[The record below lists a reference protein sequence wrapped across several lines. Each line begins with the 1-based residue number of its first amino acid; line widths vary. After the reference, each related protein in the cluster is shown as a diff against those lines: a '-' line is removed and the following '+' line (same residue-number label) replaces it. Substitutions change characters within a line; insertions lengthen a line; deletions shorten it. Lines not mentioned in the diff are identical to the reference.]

1 MGLVGVIDEDDL
13 FRLLALDVRA
23 GEALAEGSTLAE
35 IEGAGFV
42 EARLRAHGQ
51 VLVQTDDHAAE
62 QVLDAGL
69 AFADDDMLAEHRDST
84 MKLLVAV
91 VRGAVQIDGLLEH
104 LQRRRRIQAQHFGV
118 TRRRFADGAEV
129 GDDLGVLAVDRLDVL
144 LVQVGALG
152 RDRRAG
158 GNGQSQRRERGET
171 TNHRL
176 MREIAHCTI
185 PLLRNDFF

>member
-1 MGLVGVIDEDDL
+1 METRFLGRSGLKVS
-13 FRLLALDVRA
+13 AL
-23 GEALAEGSTLAE
+23 GF
-35 IEGAGFV
+35 GAGTFGGKGPLFSAWGNTDV
-42 EARLRAHGQ
+42 TEARRMIDLS
-51 VLVQTDDHAAE
+51 
-62 QVLDAGL
+62 LDAGL

-84 MKLLVAV
+84 EKLLIAV
-91 VRGAVQIDGLLEH
+91 VRGAVQIDGLFEH

-158 GNGQSQRRERGET
+158 GNGQSQCRERGET